1 MKKGG
6 MWTTV
11 TTATGE
17 TVEGDH
23 AAKVTEVSE
32 VTSKHRLN
40 GRALIKVEATGALLL
55 LVPYLRSVEE
65 GRANFTDDRVASTRS
80 RSGNR

>member
-1 MKKGG
+1 MKKDG

-23 AAKVTEVSE
+23 AAKVTEVIE
-32 VTSKHRLN
+32 VTRKHRSDGL
-40 GRALIKVEATGALLL
+40 ALIKVGI
-55 LVPYLRSVEE
+55 
-65 GRANFTDDRVASTRS
+65 
-80 RSGNR
+80 